1 MPLQPIKFIK
11 GKGPLISKP
20 LSVKEPVAV
29 FGVRLKSK
37 SARMSKFRPAG
48 SMAKRCK
55 ASVPRLGRFGHSG
68 IAARTKGSK
77 LHVSRYGPKGDNP
90 YTARLRNSTPELA
103 RFNDLKSKNAANK
116 ISAARLYRFKPSGH
130 EADSV
135 RGQVSAPRFGRY
147 LGIGS
152 RPVERRIAD
161 ARYSRFTACG
171 SGAEALRRVRSTAK
185 LDRFPVSGENATTK
199 RFGSAKVGRFS
210 GTALRPGDRRYYAPS
225 KSINISIA
233 KVALAIVLI
242 ALLVGLYL
250 LLDYLLKKDPT
261 IGQAAIA
268 EKSYLYNATCTSN
281 LPALSVGT
289 IIVI

>member
-1 MPLQPIKFIK
+1 MPLKPIKFIK
-11 GKGPLISKP
+11 GEGPLISKP

-37 SARMSKFRPAG
+37 SARMSKFKPAG
-48 SMAKRCK
+48 SMARRCK
-55 ASVPRLGRFGHSG
+55 TSVPRLGRFGHSS
-68 IAARTKGSK
+68 IAVRTKGSK
-77 LHVSRYGPKGDNP
+77 LRVSRYGPKGDSP
-90 YTARLRNSTPELA
+90 YTSRLKNSTPELA
-103 RFNDLKSKNAANK
+103 RFNDLRSNNAANK
-116 ISAARLYRFKPSGH
+116 INAARLYRFKPSGY

-135 RGQVSAPRFGRY
+135 RGQVPAPRFGRY

-152 RPVERRIAD
+152 RPVGRRTAD
-161 ARYSRFTACG
+161 ARYSRFASCG
-171 SGAEALRRVRSTAK
+171 SGAEAVRRIRSTAK

-210 GTALRPGDRRYYAPS
+210 GTALRSGGRRYYAPS

-242 ALLVGLYL
+242 ALIVGLYL

-261 IGQAAIA
+261 IGKAAIT
-268 EKSYLYNATCTSN
+268 EKSYLYNTICTSN
-281 LPALSVGT
+281 LPALRVGT